1 MSERITRRTFLKV
14 SGTAVLAA
22 AAGGMLAGCGDGADD
37 LLNVS
42 TLPSVSEQNL
52 GMCDSNKYYIGMG
65 AFEGCRSNSQR
76 ESSGVQHYYLY
87 TAVTFRDVLNA
98 FPLNASDFK
107 FTFTNTKLPQNKSAS
122 SIANY
127 TLDSSNKYKAT
138 TSRTINTPTSTTIPL
153 WIDLG
158 PYFDI
163 PTSNIGGFTVT
174 YKDVIFRYA
183 SPSDTSSYPQ
193 DIK

>member
-1 MSERITRRTFLKV
+1 MSERITRRTFLKA
-14 SGTAVLAA
+14 SGAAVIAA

-42 TLPSVSEQNL
+42 TLPSVSEPNF

-87 TAVTFRDVLNA
+87 TAVTFRDVQNPFTLKT
-98 FPLNASDFK
+98 SDFSFK
-107 FTFTNTKLPQNKSAS
+107 FENTKLPQNKSAS
-122 SIANY
+122 SLANY
-127 TLDSSNKYKAT
+127 TLDSSDKYKAT
-138 TSRTINTPTSTTIPL
+138 TSRTINTSTSTTIPL

-158 PYFDI
+158 SYLEI
-163 PTSNIGGFTVT
+163 PTSNIGRFTVT
-174 YKDVIFRYA
+174 YKDVVFQYA
-183 SPSDTSSYPQ
+183 SPSDTSSFPES
-193 DIK
+193 K